1 MCKRLLSR
9 ILVFCMVI
17 TLLPTVAL
25 ATNAVSIWVGGVE
38 LTYKDAP
45 IYAIM
50 SGNTMTT
57 DDADQNNY
65 NVKFEVV
72 DSVST
77 LTLHD
82 FAYTGSGYEDVG
94 LYVSLYAGIY
104 AAGDLSIVLEGANSV
119 TQRGGKRGYSYCIY
133 SLGMLSISGSG
144 SLAANGGEAND
155 HSYGIY
161 SADGIS
167 IIGGTVTADGG
178 EAIAHSYGIYSDKDI
193 TVSGGAVTADGGETN
208 SYSYG
213 IYSAGGAI
221 TVSGGTVTANGGKA
235 GGGSC
240 GIYSDK
246 DITVSDGTVTAYS
259 DTSSCSY
266 GINSFGGAI
275 IVSGGTVTARCSAAT
290 GQNSAISANAG
301 ISITGG
307 TVKAIAGKANVNY
320 GISSPKDISITGG
333 TVIATGG
340 EATGASYGVYSSE
353 DIFISSGT
361 VTAEGGEAD
370 SASYG
375 IYSNKGISVTDGT
388 VTAKGGKAGGASFGI
403 YSSKDI
409 SIIDGT
415 VTGEGGKALNASF
428 GIFSFNDIFI
438 TGGTVTAEGGVA
450 NLSQAMNKVPAATG
464 DIIKAGTNS
473 ENATDDTYSSQKWVN
488 ISFYAQVSD
497 FIITGTVGTDIT
509 PVTATITLDGVTFAS
524 TVNPDT
530 TFDTNVAGISAQVTE
545 VNSEKEVTV
554 VISGHGENCGEGNM
568 RVNLQSGTVSNTTR
582 AFDTATNARAK
593 YEIKTNKIIK
603 RTTALNFTYNPVT
616 YQNIYGEDKSANPT
630 TTNITDTGEGMV
642 SYSCRWLRS
651 KNPCPQWCNHLP

>member
-1 MCKRLLSR
+1 
-9 ILVFCMVI
+9 MVI

-25 ATNAVSIWVGGVE
+25 ATNAVSVWVGGVE

-94 LYVSLYAGIY
+94 LYASLY

-144 SLAANGGEAND
+144 SLTANGGEAND

-193 TVSGGAVTADGGETN
+193 TVSGGTVTANGGETN

-240 GIYSDK
+240 G
-246 DITVSDGTVTAYS
+246 
-259 DTSSCSY
+259 
-266 GINSFGGAI
+266 
-275 IVSGGTVTARCSAAT
+275 
-290 GQNSAISANAG
+290 
-301 ISITGG
+301 
-307 TVKAIAGKANVNY
+307 
-320 GISSPKDISITGG
+320 
-333 TVIATGG
+333 
-340 EATGASYGVYSSE
+340 VYSSE
-353 DIFISSGT
+353 DIFIS
-361 VTAEGGEAD
+361 
-370 SASYG
+370 
-375 IYSNKGISVTDGT
+375 
-388 VTAKGGKAGGASFGI
+388 
-403 YSSKDI
+403 
-409 SIIDGT
+409 
-415 VTGEGGKALNASF
+415 
-428 GIFSFNDIFI
+428 
-438 TGGTVTAEGGVA
+438 GGTVTAEGGVA

-464 DIIKAGTNS
+464 DTIKAGTNS
-473 ENATDDTYSSQKWVN
+473 ENATDDTYSNQKWVN
-488 ISFYAQVSD
+488 ISFCAQVSD

-509 PVTATITLDGVTFAS
+509 PVTAKIILDGVTFAS
-524 TVNPDT
+524 TVNPGT
-530 TFDTNVAGISAQVTE
+530 IFDTNVAGISAQVTE

-554 VISGHGENCGEGNM
+554 VISSHGENCGEGNM
-568 RVNLQSGTVSNTTR
+568 RVNLQSGTVTDTTR
-582 AFDTATNARAK
+582 AFDTATSARAK

-603 RTTALNFTYNPVT
+603 RTTVLNFTYNPVT
-616 YQNIYGEDKSANPT
+616 YQNIYGEDKSVNPQ
-630 TTNITDTGEGMV
+630 TTNITDTARAGHGI
-642 SYSCRWLRS
+642 L
-651 KNPCPQWCNHLP
+651 QLPMATKQKTLSSVVQPSALTTILVILAH